1 MSRTL
6 PLAPLPPDALAGPD
20 PLPGGAGP
28 DGAPPPPPDTP
39 GLATIELPVGG
50 MTCAACQVRVQKT
63 LGASDGVAAATVN
76 LLMENA
82 TVTYDPLVTDPS
94 AIIRRIRDSGYE
106 ASLPAPTVSPLDTIT
121 VDDAARDLRYKA
133 LRLKSLIAFLIGMAV
148 MLLSMPLMHPAG
160 TDAHTHGGDPLSTFL
175 ARYFDEPIRAVV
187 PWIYDWPLPLLLY
200 GSLALTSISMF
211 WAGREFFTRGWAAV
225 RHGGADMN
233 TLIAIGTGAAYS
245 YSLAA
250 TFAPQWFTNSGIQP
264 AVYYEA
270 AALIIGLVLV
280 GRTLE
285 ARATRQTASA
295 MRALVA
301 LQPPLARV
309 ERDGQE
315 LEVGIET
322 LHPGELVVVRPGE
335 RIPTDGVVLRGDSA
349 VDESMLTGESMPVPK
364 TAGAAVIGGTVNST
378 GTLRYRATTLGGD
391 SVLARIVRLMR
402 DAQGT
407 RAPTQR
413 LADRVSAVF
422 VPTVVSI
429 AVVTFLVWLA
439 LAEVNAFPRAMH
451 AAITVLIIACPC
463 AMGLAVPT
471 AVMVA
476 TGRGAEFGT
485 LFKGGEALERL
496 DQVTTIILDKT
507 GTVTEGKPALTDLVA
522 VDGLSEDEL
531 LGTVASLERESEHP
545 LASAYI
551 EAATARGL
559 PFREVTGARAVVGR
573 GLQGM
578 VDGHGVMIGTAALMA
593 DSSVEV
599 EPLSEQA
606 AALADA
612 GKTVSYVAIG
622 GQLAGVMAVADPL
635 RETSRAAIAAFK
647 RAGLE
652 VVLLTG
658 DTERTARAVA
668 RAAGIDDVI
677 AGVLPEGKVAE
688 VARRQAAGRVVA
700 MVGDGIN
707 DAPALAQADIGIAMG
722 SGTDVAMAAADVTLM
737 RPDLRA
743 VSSALQLSTRTRR
756 TMRQNLVWA
765 FGYNVLGIPI
775 AAGVLYPSFG
785 ILLSPIIASAAMALS
800 DVFVVGNSL
809 RLRGFRPTPVE
820 G

>member
-1 MSRTL
+1 VSRAL
-6 PLAPLPPDALAGPD
+6 PLAPV
-20 PLPGGAGP
+20 
-28 DGAPPPPPDTP
+28 APPPEPAPPSVAPDTP

-50 MTCAACQVRVQKT
+50 MTCAACQARVQKT
-63 LGASDGVAAATVN
+63 LGAADGVAAATVN

-94 AIIRRIRDSGYE
+94 SIIRTIRDSGYE
-106 ASLPAPTVSPLDTIT
+106 ASMPAPSVSPLQTIT
-121 VDDAARDLRYKA
+121 VDDAAREQRYRA
-133 LRLKSLIAFLIGMAV
+133 LRLRSLIAFALGMVV

-160 TDAHTHGGDPLSTFL
+160 ADAHTHGGDPLSAFL
-175 ARYFDEPIRAVV
+175 ARYFDEPIRALV
-187 PWIYDWPLPLLLY
+187 PFIYDWPVPLLLY
-200 GSLALTSISMF
+200 GSLLLTSISMF

-233 TLIAIGTGAAYS
+233 TLIAIGTGAAYT

-250 TFAPQWFTNSGIQP
+250 TFAPQWFTASGIQP

-309 ERDGQE
+309 EREGTE

-322 LHPGELVVVRPGE
+322 LHPGEIVVVRPGE
-335 RIPTDGVVLRGDSA
+335 RIPTDGVLLRGDTA
-349 VDESMLTGESMPVPK
+349 VDEAMLTGEAMPVPK
-364 TAGAAVIGGTVNST
+364 TVGDALIGGTVNRT
-378 GTLRYRATTLGGD
+378 GTVRYRATTLGGD

-496 DQVTTIILDKT
+496 DDVTTIILDKT
-507 GTVTEGKPALTDLVA
+507 GTVTEGSPSVTDIVTA
-522 VDGLSEDEL
+522 GGTSEDAL
-531 LGTVASLERESEHP
+531 LTAVASLERESEHP
-545 LASAYI
+545 LASAYL
-551 EAATARGL
+551 AAAAARNL
-559 PFREVTGARAVVGR
+559 PLGHTEGAQAVVGR
-573 GLQGM
+573 GLQGV
-578 VDGHGVMIGTAALMA
+578 VDGRGVLIGNAALMA
-593 DSSVEV
+593 DWSVDVSSLEAQ
-599 EPLSEQA
+599 S

-612 GKTVSYVAIG
+612 GKTVSYVAIDG
-622 GQLAGVMAVADPL
+622 ALAGALAVADPL

-658 DTERTARAVA
+658 DSERAARAVA

-688 VARRQAAGRVVA
+688 VARRQALGRVVA

-743 VSSALQLSTRTRR
+743 VSSAVQLSTRTRR
-756 TMRQNLVWA
+756 TMRQNLFWA

-809 RLRGFRPTPVE
+809 RLRTFRPTPVE
-820 G
+820 GGV

>member
-1 MSRTL
+1 MSRAL
-6 PLAPLPPDALAGPD
+6 PLMPVDEVVAGPPASQD
-20 PLPGGAGP
+20 RA
-28 DGAPPPPPDTP
+28 P
-39 GLATIELPVGG
+39 GLATIEVPVGG
-50 MTCAACQVRVQKT
+50 MTCAACQARVQKT
-63 LGASDGVAAATVN
+63 LGAADGVSAATVN

-82 TVTYDPLVTDPS
+82 TVTYDPLRTDPS
-94 AIIRRIRDSGYE
+94 AIIRTIRDAGYE
-106 ASLPAPTVSPLDTIT
+106 AAMPRPTVSPLDTIT
-121 VDDAARDLRYKA
+121 VDDAARELRYRA
-133 LRLKSLIAFLIGMAV
+133 LRMRALIAFALGMVV
-148 MLLSMPLMHPAG
+148 MVLSMPLMHPAG
-160 TDAHTHGGDPLSTFL
+160 ADAHTHGGDPLSSFL

-187 PWIYDWPLPLLLY
+187 PWIYDWPLPVLLY
-200 GSLALTSISMF
+200 GSLILTSISLF

-245 YSLAA
+245 YSLVA
-250 TFAPQWFTNSGIQP
+250 TFAPQWFTASGIQP

-309 ERDGQE
+309 EREGTE
-315 LEVGIET
+315 VEVGIET
-322 LHPGELVVVRPGE
+322 LHPGEIVVVRPGE
-335 RIPTDGVVLRGDSA
+335 RLPTDGVVLRGDTA
-349 VDESMLTGESMPVPK
+349 VDESMLTGEAMPVAKVP
-364 TAGAAVIGGTVNST
+364 GDAVIGGTVNRT
-378 GTLRYRATTLGGD
+378 GTVRYRATTLGGD

-413 LADRVSAVF
+413 LADRVSAIF

-429 AVVTFLVWLA
+429 AVVTFVVWFA
-439 LAEVNAFPRAMH
+439 LAEVNEFPRAMH

-496 DQVTTIILDKT
+496 DEVTTIILDKT
-507 GTVTEGKPALTDLVA
+507 GTVTEGQPAVTDV
-522 VDGLSEDEL
+522 VTTHGISEAEL
-531 LGTVASLERESEHP
+531 LAAVASLERESEHP
-545 LASAYI
+545 LAGAYI
-551 EAATARGL
+551 AAAQQRAL
-559 PFREVTGARAVVGR
+559 PLGVVEGAKTIAGR
-573 GLQGM
+573 GLQGV
-578 VDGHGVMIGTAALMA
+578 VDGRGVVIGNALLMA
-593 DSSVEV
+593 DWSADVTA
-599 EPLSEQA
+599 LSAPA

-612 GKTVSYVAIG
+612 GKTVSYVAIDG
-622 GQLAGVMAVADPL
+622 TLAGLVAVADPL

-658 DTERTARAVA
+658 DNERTARAVA
-668 RAAGIDDVI
+668 RAAGIDEVV

-743 VSSALQLSTRTRR
+743 VSSAMQLSTRTRA
-756 TMRQNLVWA
+756 TMRQNLFWA

-809 RLRGFRPTPVE
+809 RLRGFRPTSVE

>member
-1 MSRTL
+1 MTRTL
-6 PLAPLPPDALAGPD
+6 PVMPEADE
-20 PLPGGAGP
+20 
-28 DGAPPPPPDTP
+28 APPVPAAPPSQAPAP
-39 GLATIELPVGG
+39 HVATIELPVGG
-50 MTCAACQVRVQKT
+50 MTCAACQARVQKS
-63 LGASDGVAAATVN
+63 LGAAEGVSSATVN

-94 AIIRRIRDSGYE
+94 AIIRRIRDAGYE
-106 ASLPAPTVSPLDTIT
+106 AELPRPSVSPLHSIT
-121 VDDAARDLRYKA
+121 EDDAAREQRYRA
-133 LRLKSLIAFLIGMAV
+133 LRLRSLVAFAIGAAT

-160 TDAHTHGGDPLSTFL
+160 GDAHAHGGDPLSIFL

-187 PWIYDWPLPLLLY
+187 PFIYDWPLPVLLY
-200 GSLALTSISMF
+200 GSLILTSISMF

-233 TLIAIGTGAAYS
+233 TLIAIGTGAAYA
-245 YSLAA
+245 YSLVA
-250 TFAPQWFTNSGIQP
+250 TFAPQWFTSSGLQP

-301 LQPPLARV
+301 LQPPRARV
-309 ERDGQE
+309 ERDGSE
-315 LEVGIET
+315 VDVGIES
-322 LHPGELVVVRPGE
+322 LHPGEIVVVRPGE
-335 RIPTDGVVLRGDSA
+335 RLPTDGVLLRGETA
-349 VDESMLTGESMPVPK
+349 VDEAMLTGESMPVPK
-364 TAGAAVIGGTVNST
+364 VPGDALIGGTVNGT
-378 GTLRYRATTLGGD
+378 GTIRYRATTLGGD
-391 SVLARIVRLMR
+391 SVLARIIRLMR

-422 VPTVVSI
+422 VPVVVSI
-429 AVVTFLVWLA
+429 AVVTFLVWFA
-439 LAEVNAFPRAMH
+439 LADVNAFPRAMH

-496 DQVTTIILDKT
+496 DDVTTIILDKT
-507 GTVTEGKPALTDLVA
+507 GTVTEGRPTVTDLRSVPG
-522 VDGLSEDEL
+522 VDETAMLRD
-531 LGTVASLERESEHP
+531 VASLEGESEHP
-545 LASAYI
+545 LAVAYL
-551 EAATARGL
+551 EAAQ
-559 PFREVTGARAVVGR
+559 ARALELLPVEGAQTVAGR
-573 GLQGM
+573 GLQGV
-578 VDGHGVMIGTAALMA
+578 VDGRGVVIGNARLMQDWSVDTGALDA
-593 DSSVEV
+593 EV
-599 EPLSEQA
+599 

-612 GKTVSYVAIG
+612 GKTVSYVAIDG
-622 GQLAGVMAVADPL
+622 ALAGLVAVADPL
-635 RETSRAAIAAFK
+635 RDSSRAAVAAFK

-658 DTERTARAVA
+658 DTERTARAIA
-668 RAAGIDDVI
+668 REAGIDEVI
-677 AGVLPEGKVAE
+677 AGVLPEAKVAE

-743 VSSALQLSTRTRR
+743 VSSARQLSTRTRA
-756 TMRQNLVWA
+756 TMRQNLFWA

-775 AAGVLYPSFG
+775 AAGVLYPAFG

-809 RLRGFRPTPVE
+809 RLRSFRPISVE